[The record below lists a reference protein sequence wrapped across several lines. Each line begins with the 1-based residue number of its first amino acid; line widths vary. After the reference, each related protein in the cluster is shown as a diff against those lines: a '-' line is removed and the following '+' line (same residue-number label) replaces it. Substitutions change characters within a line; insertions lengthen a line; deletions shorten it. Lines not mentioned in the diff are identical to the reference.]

1 MESTTWHYPP
11 DFMTMM
17 VDTMPLLVRS
27 KTDLIAFF
35 KGAGVNERHL
45 ADLRVRVMRDRS
57 SIGLY
62 EIARTVLH
70 AINAQHDDEGMHA
83 RRELVK
89 RVTEFTA
96 FEKCY
101 PDKAMAARGG
111 VAAIKSFVHT
121 RDSAIRIEEAY
132 RREREQNMAKA
143 EAEARV
149 VREKRANRDALRAD
163 IVALRSSTNPS
174 ARGRELERILA
185 RLFELDKVLVKE
197 SFTITSPSGNG
208 IVEQIDGVIEVDGNQ
223 YLVEMKW
230 RDAPL
235 GVEDVS
241 RHFTRVFGRAQSR
254 GIFIVHPGYTS
265 TAIETV
271 RENLRSAPF
280 VLCTLDE
287 ILWILEAGV
296 TVGDWLRPKIRA
308 AISER
313 DPLRQAGA
321 R

>member
-27 KTDLIAFF
+27 KPDLIAFF

-45 ADLRVRVMRDRS
+45 ASLRARVMRDRS

-62 EIARTVLH
+62 EIAKTILYAV
-70 AINAQHDDEGMHA
+70 NGQNDDEGLRA

-89 RVTEFTA
+89 RVSEFTA
-96 FEKCY
+96 FDKCY

-111 VAAIKSFVHT
+111 VAAVKSFVHA
-121 RDSAIRIEEAY
+121 RDTTIRIEEAY
-132 RREREQNMAKA
+132 RHERERNIARA
-143 EAEARV
+143 EDEARAA
-149 VREKRANRDALRAD
+149 RERRSKRDAIREDLL
-163 IVALRSSTNPS
+163 ALLPSTNPS
-174 ARGRELERILA
+174 ARGHELERILA
-185 RLFELDKVLVKE
+185 RLFAHDEVLVKE
-197 SFTITSPSGNG
+197 SFTVTSPSGNG

-230 RDAPL
+230 HDSPL
-235 GVEDVS
+235 GVGDVS
-241 RHFTRVFGRAQSR
+241 QHFTRVFGRAQSR
-254 GIFIVHPGYTS
+254 GIFIVHPGYTA
-265 TAIETV
+265 TAVETA

-280 VLCTLDE
+280 ILCTLSE
-287 ILWILEAGV
+287 IVQILEAGV
-296 TVGDWLRPKIRA
+296 TVTEWLRPKIRA
-308 AISER
+308 AVSEKE
-313 DPLRQAGA
+313 PLRQFA